1 MAVCRDMF
9 GHGRSDFIMLG
20 GKQIQMNQIDIIFR
34 IAGIGILTSVLHSVL
49 KSMGKEDQ
57 AALAAL
63 AGLAIVLFMVIEL
76 LAELFT
82 YVQTVFLLY

>member
-1 MAVCRDMF
+1 MAVC
-9 GHGRSDFIMLG
+9 GSLCQHGRGYFIVLG
-20 GKQIQMNQIDIIFR
+20 GKDMQMNQIDIIFK
-34 IAGIGILTSVLHSVL
+34 IAGIGILTAVLHSVL

-82 YVQTVFLLY
+82 YVRTVFLLY